1 MLRSKRRSP
10 RDLIGPGVIGILA
23 VSIIVTFVTAV
34 ALTPD
39 SGAGAKDAQGEPSQL
54 VVGVTSMTLN
64 MITTNRFEVDRI
76 TIVADTDVDIVA
88 NNIDGSTPHNLAI
101 YDSQEAYLT
110 GSTDAALYTTPV
122 CATCKESLV
131 VNLPAGQYFF
141 QCDVHPDT
149 MIGIL
154 TAQPDTTA
162 NTPTDQ

>member
-1 MLRSKRRSP
+1 MLRTKRRSP
-10 RDLIGPGVIGILA
+10 RDLIGPAVIGILGT
-23 VSIIVTFVTAV
+23 SIIVTFVTAV

-39 SGAGAKDAQGEPSQL
+39 SGAGAMDGEGESSPL
-54 VVGVTSMTLN
+54 VIGVTSMTLN
-64 MITTNRFEVDRI
+64 MIQTNRFEIDRI

-101 YDSQEAYLT
+101 YESQEAYLT
-110 GSTDAALYTTPV
+110 GDTEAALYTTPV

-162 NTPTDQ
+162 DTPTAQ